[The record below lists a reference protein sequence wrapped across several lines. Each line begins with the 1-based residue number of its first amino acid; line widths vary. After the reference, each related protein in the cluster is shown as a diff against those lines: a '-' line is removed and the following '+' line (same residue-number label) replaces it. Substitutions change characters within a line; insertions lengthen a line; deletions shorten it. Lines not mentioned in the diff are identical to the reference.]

1 MEAKDKV
8 EALTSTVSS
17 VNLFTQLDTDESA
30 ATPEVARTGQK
41 RVGKLVRQRVSAV
54 GVREKMGA
62 LFSVGNQEETPWL
75 QLNGAGP

>member
-1 MEAKDKV
+1 MEAKGKV
-8 EALTSTVSS
+8 QALTATVSS

-54 GVREKMGA
+54 GVREKMSA
-62 LFSVGNQEETPWL
+62 LFSVGNQEETSWL
-75 QLNGAGP
+75 PLNQGGP